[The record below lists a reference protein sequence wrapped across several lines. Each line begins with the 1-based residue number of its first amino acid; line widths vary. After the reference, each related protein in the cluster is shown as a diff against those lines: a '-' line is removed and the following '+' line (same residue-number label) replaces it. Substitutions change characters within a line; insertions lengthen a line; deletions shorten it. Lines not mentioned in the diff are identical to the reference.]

1 MFKMSDSLA
10 RLARPHGALLNSE
23 EEDALL
29 EEGGQSEFDSTE
41 PRGILPEKL
50 GGGEGPASQNPYPIY
65 GQSL

>member
-29 EEGGQSEFDSTE
+29 EEGGQSKINPTE
-41 PRGILPEKL
+41 PRGVR
-50 GGGEGPASQNPYPIY
+50 PAAQNPYPIY
-65 GQSL
+65 GQNL